1 MDEGKITSA
10 SDFDATP
17 MGLAQRWGTE
27 IEAADQEL
35 RKFHDEAR
43 RIVQRYLDKRD
54 AYGRDESKVNL
65 FWSTMKVLLS
75 MLYARPPKAD
85 VSRTFQDYE
94 DDVARVAGTMLQRI
108 LNRGFDDD
116 TSNWDTN
123 VRQGIEDWLV
133 VGLGQIWLRYEVKT
147 EPYVIPAQV
156 DPMTGMELMPEQEA
170 ERIVDEDA
178 PCDYIYW
185 EDFYWS
191 PARTWGEVRWVA
203 RRVYMTKDQL
213 EARFGEEIA
222 KIVPL
227 GKTSSQSNV
236 NDQEVK
242 HDPWT
247 KAEVYEIWC
256 KENRKVYWYAKGS
269 DVILDVKD
277 DPLQLGGFFPCPKPV
292 AANVTSSNFMPRADY
307 IFAQDQFNE
316 LDEINT
322 RITWL
327 TRAAKVVGVYDKSA
341 EGIQR
346 VFSQGAENQLIP
358 VDNWALFAER
368 GGIKGQVDW
377 IPIDQVTNAIERLRQ
392 YRQDKVMQ
400 IYEVLGISDVMRGSS
415 KASET
420 ATAQQIKAQFG
431 STRVQLMQFYIA
443 DWITQAL
450 RIKAEIICKHWQ
462 PETIIRRSNIERT
475 PDAALAGQAIQ
486 LLKDEE
492 MAEYRVNIEADS
504 MAAMDWAA
512 ERDAAVQ
519 FMQGLGAFISQ
530 VAPMAQSVP
539 GAAPVLLSLLQWS
552 VSKFRVSTQIE
563 SVLDQAI
570 TGLKQ
575 QGIQPPAPSPM
586 QEAQVAEKQAGA
598 AERQAKAKKANV
610 EAAGMQMQLGQ
621 QAAMQAMLQPNP
633 MLPPAS
639 PVAVPPQGAM
649 PVQ

>member
-1 MDEGKITSA
+1 
-10 SDFDATP
+10 
-17 MGLAQRWGTE
+17 
-27 IEAADQEL
+27 
-35 RKFHDEAR
+35 
-43 RIVQRYLDKRD
+43 
-54 AYGRDESKVNL
+54 
-65 FWSTMKVLLS
+65 
-75 MLYARPPKAD
+75 
-85 VSRTFQDYE
+85 
-94 DDVARVAGTMLQRI
+94 
-108 LNRGFDDD
+108 
-116 TSNWDTN
+116 
-123 VRQGIEDWLV
+123 
-133 VGLGQIWLRYEVKT
+133 
-147 EPYVIPAQV
+147 VIPAQV
-156 DPMTGMELMPEQEA
+156 DPMTGMELAPEQEA

-185 EDFYWS
+185 EDFFWS
-191 PARTWGEVRWVA
+191 PARVWQEVRWVG

-222 KIVPL
+222 AVVPL
-227 GKTSSQSNV
+227 GRPQSKANV
-236 NDQEVK
+236 NDQTVK
-242 HDPWT
+242 HDPWS
-247 KAEVYEIWC
+247 KAEVFEIWC
-256 KENRKVYWYAKGS
+256 KENRKVYWYAKGA

-475 PDAALAGQAIQ
+475 PDAQLAPQAIQ

-598 AERQAKAKKANV
+598 AERAAKAKKANV

-633 MLPPAS
+633 MLPPAG
-639 PVAVPPQGAM
+639 PVAMPPQGAM